1 MQVEKNC
8 VVSFHYQLG
17 EVGGAQ
23 LEQTDRSEPAIY
35 LHGHNNIL
43 PAMEEAF
50 TGKEAGDT
58 FGIELSPAEAYGEL
72 QPDRQQ
78 RVPIKHILPGKQ
90 KAQAKQKLR
99 PGQIVQVN
107 TAKGPFDAR
116 VIKVGKFNVD
126 IDSNHPL
133 AGMSLSFDI
142 EIVEIREATEDELT
156 HKHAHGPGGHQ
167 H

>member
-1 MQVEKNC
+1 MQVEKDR

-17 EVGGAQ
+17 EVGGAA

-43 PAMEEAF
+43 PAMEQAF
-50 TGKEAGDT
+50 TGKKEGDAFT
-58 FGIELSPAEAYGEL
+58 IELSPAEAYGEK
-72 QPDRQQ
+72 QDDRQQ
-78 RVPIKHILPGKQ
+78 RVPIKHLVHG
-90 KAQAKQKLR
+90 KQKLR

-142 EIVEIREATEDELT
+142 EIVGIREATEEELT
-156 HKHAHGPGGHQ
+156 HNHAHGPGGHQ

>member
-1 MQVEKNC
+1 VQVKKNC
-8 VVSFHYQLG
+8 IVSFHYQLS
-17 EVGGAQ
+17 EVGGAA

-35 LHGHNNIL
+35 LHGHSNIL
-43 PAMEEAF
+43 PAMEKAF
-50 TGKEAGDT
+50 TGKKAGDA
-58 FGIELSPAEAYGEL
+58 FRIELSPAEAYGEL

-78 RVPIKHILPGKQ
+78 RVPTKHLV
-90 KAQAKQKLR
+90 QAKQKLR
-99 PGQIVQVN
+99 RGQIVQVN

-116 VIKVGKFNVD
+116 VIKVGRFNVD
-126 IDSNHPL
+126 IDSSHPL

-142 EIVEIREATEDELT
+142 EIVDIREATEDELT